1 MAEDLRAEARPH
13 PDEVIERRDT
23 GLRILLTLLFLLIA
37 TVIESVLALIVIFE
51 LLWALVTKEV
61 ASPRVRDLAN
71 RMIAYYYRVGRY
83 LTYNE
88 SQVPFPF
95 SDFPGPVEPGGWRGG
110 SPEADALGLANLED
124 SRRPGV

>member
-1 MAEDLRAEARPH
+1 MLARPLHSVGGIEDPRIPQQEDTMAEDLRAEARPH

-37 TVIESVLALIVIFE
+37 AV
-51 LLWALVTKEV
+51 
-61 ASPRVRDLAN
+61 
-71 RMIAYYYRVGRY
+71 
-83 LTYNE
+83 